1 LNILLG
7 TQGPSSGFE
16 GSEDLRRGGN
26 HAWQKGLA
34 RKGTQSK
41 VLRTGILGR
50 GVIDLLVEA
59 AEAVQR
65 AMRSVDPA
73 EWGERVGIGPDRS
86 PTSVIDRAAD
96 LAIRE
101 VIEASGEKLNYVSEE
116 SEAGDPDAE
125 WTIVVDPVDG
135 THNAVGNLPDYSVS
149 LAICKGD
156 LLGAQWGLVRNLTNE
171 WTYQAEKG
179 KGAFLNG
186 RRIKVSPYEPGNSL
200 FSLYLGGQAGPKAFE
215 LARLCRRVRNL
226 GAASLDMCLVA
237 SGSADLYYM
246 ETTVPHLE
254 LRVTDV
260 AASSLIVREAGG
272 EVYDLR
278 GQRLNMLLDPRERA
292 NLFAVGDPSLL
303 EVVL

>member
-1 LNILLG
+1 MG
-7 TQGPSSGFE
+7 
-16 GSEDLRRGGN
+16 
-26 HAWQKGLA
+26 A
-34 RKGTQSK
+34 
-41 VLRTGILGR
+41 LGR
-50 GVIDLLVEA
+50 GVMDLLVEA
-59 AEAVQR
+59 ADAAER
-65 AMRSVDPA
+65 AAQSLDPA
-73 EWGERVGIGPDRS
+73 GWGRKVGIGPDGS
-86 PTSVIDRAAD
+86 STSVLDRAAD
-96 LAIRE
+96 QAIWE
-101 VIEASGEKLNYVSEE
+101 VVEASGEKLNYVSEE
-116 SEAGDPDAE
+116 SEAGDRDAE

-135 THNAVGNLPDYSVS
+135 TYNAVGNLPDYSVS
-149 LAICKGD
+149 LAICRGD
-156 LLGAQWGLVRNLTNE
+156 LLGAQWGLVRNLTND

-179 KGAFLNG
+179 KGAFLND
-186 RRIKVSPYEPGNSL
+186 RPIKVSAYDPRNSL
-200 FSLYLGGQAGPKAFE
+200 FSLYLGDRAGPKAFE

-246 ETTVPHLE
+246 ETTAPHLE

-278 GQRLNMLLDPRERA
+278 GHPLNMPLDPRERS